1 MHQAL
6 AVRGGDTLDLIVVVR
21 NWCRPLW
28 GLFVALWLAALA
40 ALFAMYISPACA
52 PPETRIPG
60 LNVDIDKAFH
70 LIAHAGTIALPLVCV
85 PWRWLAW
92 IMVAVAVFCG
102 FAFEFA
108 QLFVPE
114 RTFDL
119 ADLTANFAGL
129 TVGARAGRFV
139 RELYSRRR

>member
-1 MHQAL
+1 MYQAL

-21 NWCRPLW
+21 NWCRALW
-28 GLFVALWLAALA
+28 SLFVVLWLAVLA
-40 ALFAMYISPACA
+40 ALFMMYISPVAT
-52 PPETRIPG
+52 PPTTKIPG
-60 LNVDIDKAFH
+60 FNVEVDKVFH
-70 LIAHAGTIALPLVCV
+70 IVAHAGTIALPLVCV
-85 PWRWLAW
+85 EWRWLAW

-108 QLFVPE
+108 QLFVPA

-129 TVGARAGRFV
+129 TAGARAGRFV
-139 RELYSRRR
+139 RQLYPRLR

>member
-1 MHQAL
+1 MYQVI
-6 AVRGGDTLDLIVVVR
+6 AVRGGETLDLIVVLR

-28 GLFVALWLAALA
+28 GLFVVLWLAVLA
-40 ALFAMYISPACA
+40 ALFVIYIDPAAA
-52 PPETRIPG
+52 PPTTTIPG

-70 LIAHAGTIALPLVCV
+70 IIAHAGTIALPLVCV
-85 PWRWLAW
+85 PVRWLAW
-92 IMVAVAVFCG
+92 VMVAAAVFCG

-108 QLFVPE
+108 QFFVSA

-139 RELYSRRR
+139 RELYPRVR